1 MARVLMYSARLCG
14 YCQMAERLLTAKGV
28 TDIDKVLVD
37 VSPERRAEMIERSGR
52 TTVPQ
57 IFIGDT
63 HVGGYSDLATLDRQG
78 QLDELLARP

>member
-1 MARVLMYSARLCG
+1 MARVLMYSARVCG

-37 VSPERRAEMIERSGR
+37 VAPERRAEMIERSGR

-63 HVGGYSDLATLDRQG
+63 HVGGYSDLANLDRQG
-78 QLDELLARP
+78 QLDELLARR

>member
-1 MARVLMYSARLCG
+1 MARVLMYSARVCG

-37 VSPERRAEMIERSGR
+37 VAPERRAEMIERSGR

-63 HVGGYSDLATLDRQG
+63 HVGGYSDLANLDRQG

>member
-1 MARVLMYSARLCG
+1 MARVLMYSASLCG
-14 YCQMAERLLTAKGV
+14 YCQMAERLLTARGV

-52 TTVPQ
+52 TSVPQ

-63 HVGGYSDLATLDRQG
+63 HVGGYSDLVALDRQG

>member
-1 MARVLMYSARLCG
+1 MARVLMYSARVCG
-14 YCQMAERLLTAKGV
+14 YCLMAERLLTAKGV

-37 VSPERRAEMIERSGR
+37 VVPERRAEMIERSGR

-78 QLDELLARP
+78 RLDELLARP